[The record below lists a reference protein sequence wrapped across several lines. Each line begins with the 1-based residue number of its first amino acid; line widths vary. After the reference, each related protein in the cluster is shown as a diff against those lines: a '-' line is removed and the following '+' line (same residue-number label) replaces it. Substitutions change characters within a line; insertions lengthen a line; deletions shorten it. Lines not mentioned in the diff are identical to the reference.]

1 MGASQKD
8 KQTELRSQS
17 FREQTGSPRLER
29 SDRQNSLPPPDSN
42 SAAAA
47 VAASESP
54 TASADD
60 VSATDAGGSDT
71 TSLGGSTTPTAA
83 NGGPKKR
90 LQRVEILKIV
100 DSPPMIEPSQVVV
113 NKAQVLVA
121 DPIVTPFE
129 MLRQKVNSKYSRQ
142 SARFF
147 PLSSKLGLPPPP
159 YPQASVFPP
168 PLVGGGGGVQTRWGR
183 WVGGILIP
191 TRGQMLWYSRYICA
205 LW

>member
-1 MGASQKD
+1 LGASQKD

-29 SDRQNSLPPPDSN
+29 SDRQNSLPPPDSS
-42 SAAAA
+42 SAAA
-47 VAASESP
+47 AASESP

-60 VSATDAGGSDT
+60 VSATDAGANDT
-71 TSLGGSTTPTAA
+71 TSLGGSTTPTA

-129 MLRQKVNSKYSRQ
+129 MLRQKVQ
-142 SARFF
+142 
-147 PLSSKLGLPPPP
+147 
-159 YPQASVFPP
+159 
-168 PLVGGGGGVQTRWGR
+168 
-183 WVGGILIP
+183 
-191 TRGQMLWYSRYICA
+191 
-205 LW
+205 

>member
-29 SDRQNSLPPPDSN
+29 SERQNSLPPPDSS
-42 SAAAA
+42 SAAA
-47 VAASESP
+47 AASESP

-60 VSATDAGGSDT
+60 VSATDAGADET

-129 MLRQKVNSKYSRQ
+129 MLRQKV
-142 SARFF
+142 
-147 PLSSKLGLPPPP
+147 
-159 YPQASVFPP
+159 
-168 PLVGGGGGVQTRWGR
+168 
-183 WVGGILIP
+183 
-191 TRGQMLWYSRYICA
+191 
-205 LW
+205 